1 MDSMCPAA
9 SCIASQSSNDFGEA
23 FNTTFTQ
30 MWDTFKRTNRML
42 LWTLTTAFVRGGYG
56 VRGRSSGVGSALF
69 QKTCTRAAAGIA
81 GWPMVTATSSE

>member
-23 FNTTFTQ
+23 FTQ

-56 VRGRSSGVGSALF
+56 VRGRSSGVGSAL
-69 QKTCTRAAAGIA
+69 
-81 GWPMVTATSSE
+81 VSEDLHPGGRRYRRLADGDGH